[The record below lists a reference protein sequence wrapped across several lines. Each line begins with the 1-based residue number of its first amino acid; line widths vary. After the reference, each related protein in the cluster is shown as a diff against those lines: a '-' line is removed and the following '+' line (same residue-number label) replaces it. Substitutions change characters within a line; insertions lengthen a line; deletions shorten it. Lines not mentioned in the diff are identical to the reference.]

1 MSQRVY
7 NIQIIR
13 NNSPVYIYKNCG
25 YLGCSLP
32 NNSKYSIQL
41 TNNNSKPADAYLRI
55 DGKKMGAYRIIP
67 NESIVISRPSRRRKD
82 LTFLRQTS
90 EMESAGLFN
99 AGNPNLG
106 QIDVI
111 FRSGEIYDPEETD
124 INYEYNKQVYRLED
138 YEVVEEYM
146 NKYKR
151 MENLKNENEHLF
163 LEQEPEPECDPYE
176 ECWSSIKNDEVC
188 SVEINEN
195 NGYTAYSSVNNS
207 KYKTFQALD
216 YDGSFKKMVLQIE
229 IEKFESL

>member
-1 MSQRVY
+1 MSQRGY

-13 NNSPVYIYKNCG
+13 NNSPVYTYKNCG

-41 TNNNSKPADAYLRI
+41 TNNNSKPTDAYLRI

-90 EMESAGLFN
+90 EMESAGLFD

-138 YEVVEEYM
+138 YELVEEYM

-151 MENLKNENEHLF
+151 MENLKNENEHLV
-163 LEQEPEPECDPYE
+163 LEPEYCNCCDYLKEIEQEPL
-176 ECWSSIKNDEVC
+176 SSME
-188 SVEINEN
+188 

-216 YDGSFKKMVLQIE
+216 YDGSFEKMVLQIE

>member
-1 MSQRVY
+1 MPHNLIKMSQRGY

-13 NNSPVYIYKNCG
+13 NNSTVYTYKNCG

-41 TNNNSKPADAYLRI
+41 TNNNSKPVDAYLRI

-90 EMESAGLFN
+90 EMESAGLFD

-151 MENLKNENEHLF
+151 MENLKNENEHLV
-163 LEQEPEPECDPYE
+163 LEPECCNCCDYLKEIEQEPL
-176 ECWSSIKNDEVC
+176 SSME
-188 SVEINEN
+188 

-216 YDGSFKKMVLQIE
+216 YDGLFKKMVLQIE

>member
-1 MSQRVY
+1 MSQRGY

-13 NNSPVYIYKNCG
+13 NNSTVYTYKNCG

-41 TNNNSKPADAYLRI
+41 TNDNSKPVDAYLRI

-90 EMESAGLFN
+90 EMESAGLFD

-124 INYEYNKQVYRLED
+124 INYEYNKQVYRLEE

-151 MENLKNENEHLF
+151 MENLKNENEVLV
-163 LEQEPEPECDPYE
+163 LEPEYCNCCDYLKEIEQEPL
-176 ECWSSIKNDEVC
+176 SSME
-188 SVEINEN
+188 

-216 YDGSFKKMVLQIE
+216 YDGSFEKMVLQIE